1 MEQYCVYLD
10 SAEGR
15 AKDIQLSMS
24 RQLAGVCVVSEDDF
38 LRYVRF
44 RMLDNIGIPGVYKRF
59 MHSRKEQHVE
69 WAVTM
74 CSSVGSVQN
83 AIKDLA
89 ASNADLRKSAM
100 LSTVC
105 PIWQYVMD
113 LSIPPTDLPTVIG
126 QCQITGRE
134 EIPCTLLK
142 CKGRGAQQYTI
153 SKKFTSFFNK
163 LWIVFKMDT
172 LIKIH
177 MNMLMQ
183 DLSFSEIES
192 LQETAVLLDTKSEE
206 MRCLARGFFLAYMH
220 VFRSTQHALCAI
232 V

>member
-1 MEQYCVYLD
+1 MSVA
-10 SAEGR
+10 AESSQSGMQ
-15 AKDIQLSMS
+15 KSS
-24 RQLAGVCVVSEDDF
+24 RIPVTEDDF
-38 LRYVRF
+38 VRYVRF

-59 MHSRKEQHVE
+59 MHSRKEQQVE

-74 CSSVGSVQN
+74 SASVGAVQN

-100 LSTVC
+100 LSTLC

-126 QCQITGRE
+126 QCQITGRD
-134 EIPCTLLK
+134 EITCTLLK

-153 SKKFTSFFNK
+153 SKKFTNFFYK

-177 MNMLMQ
+177 MHMLMQ
-183 DLSFSEIES
+183 DSKASELES
-192 LQETAVLLDTKSEE
+192 LQDTAVYLDTKAEE
-206 MRCLARGFFLAYMH
+206 IQCLARGFFEAYMH
-220 VFRSTQHALCAI
+220 VFRSTQHALCSI

>member
-1 MEQYCVYLD
+1 
-10 SAEGR
+10 
-15 AKDIQLSMS
+15 MS
-24 RQLAGVCVVSEDDF
+24 RPTSGVTEEDF
-38 LRYVRF
+38 FRYVRF

-59 MHSRKEQHVE
+59 MHSRKEQQVE
-69 WAVTM
+69 WAVATS
-74 CSSVGSVQN
+74 SSVAAVQN
-83 AIKDLA
+83 AIKELS

-100 LSTVC
+100 LSTLC

-153 SKKFTSFFNK
+153 SKKFTCFFYK
-163 LWIVFKMDT
+163 LWVVCKMDT

-177 MNMLMQ
+177 MHMLMQ
-183 DLSFSEIES
+183 DSQLSESES
-192 LQETAVLLDTKSEE
+192 LQQTAIYLDTKSED
-206 MRCLARGFFLAYMH
+206 MRCLARGFYEAYMH
-220 VFRSTQHALCAI
+220 VFRSTQYALCSI